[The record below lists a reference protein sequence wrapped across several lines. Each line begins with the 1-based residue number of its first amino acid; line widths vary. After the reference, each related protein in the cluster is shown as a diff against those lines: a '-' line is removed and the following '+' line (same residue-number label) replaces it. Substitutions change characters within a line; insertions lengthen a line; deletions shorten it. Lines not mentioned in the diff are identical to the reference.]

1 MCEEDEKLY
10 EGYPN
15 NEEEW
20 IQTLTNWTPE
30 LQHIVDAY
38 ASGEELT
45 ALITAKDWTS
55 IASILN
61 NAWFNA
67 PDCPSIHQIPG
78 WNVLCDLCSEFPNIF
93 QDNPQP

>member
-1 MCEEDEKLY
+1 MHEKDEKLY

-20 IQTLTNWTPE
+20 IQTLTKWTPE
-30 LQHIVDAY
+30 LQHIVDVY

-61 NAWFNA
+61 KAWFNA
-67 PDCPSIHQIPG
+67 PDCPTIHQIRG
-78 WNVLCDLCSEFPNIF
+78 WHVLCDLCSEFAIIF
-93 QDNPQP
+93 QDDA